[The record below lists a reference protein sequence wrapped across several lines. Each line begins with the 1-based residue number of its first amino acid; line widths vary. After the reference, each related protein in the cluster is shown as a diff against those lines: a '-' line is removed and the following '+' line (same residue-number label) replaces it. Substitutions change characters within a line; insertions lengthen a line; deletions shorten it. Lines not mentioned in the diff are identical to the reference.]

1 MKVDFL
7 IIGAGR
13 SGTTTI
19 FKYLEQHKQV
29 CFSKIKEIHYFSIEE
44 LFNRGEKYYHSFFEK
59 NNKTKIFASA
69 DTYLFISDKAIERIY
84 KYNPN
89 IKILIMLRNPV
100 ERAFSGYNYA
110 INNGYMKNNI
120 SFIQSIENEENIL
133 KKSSS
138 IEEKNN
144 LCNAYQ
150 SLYHFHIERWQKTF
164 PKENFIFL
172 KTNDLKNNPERLLNN
187 LSNFLRIDKFEIIE
201 NLKANEAKSV
211 KSKKLQQLLLNRNL
225 PIRKIS
231 RKLLPNFIKN
241 KILNSKI
248 TDKLYSINKTKN
260 KLSKLTNKERIT
272 AQKYFENDL
281 IKLEQDFNISL

>member
-19 FKYLEQHKQV
+19 FQYLEQHKQV
-29 CFSKIKEIHYFSIEE
+29 CFSRIKEIHYFSIDE
-44 LFNRGEKYYHSFFEK
+44 LYNRTENYYHSFFDSTIH
-59 NNKTKIFASA
+59 TKIYVSA
-69 DTYLFISDKAIERIY
+69 DTYLFITEKAIKRIFD
-84 KYNPN
+84 YNPK

-100 ERAFSGYNYA
+100 ERTFSGYNYA
-110 INNGYMKNNI
+110 INNGYLKKDT
-120 SFIQSIENEENIL
+120 SFLQSIENEQDIL
-133 KKSSS
+133 EKTSS

-150 SLYHFHIERWQKTF
+150 SLYHFHIKRWLEIF

-172 KTNDLKNNPERLLNN
+172 KTKNLKNNSSQLLSE
-187 LSNFLRIDKFEIIE
+187 LSSFLEIDAFETLQNI
-201 NLKANEAKSV
+201 KANEAKSV

-231 RKLLPNFIKN
+231 RKILPNFIKN
-241 KILNSKI
+241 KILNSSL
-248 TDKLYSINKTKN
+248 TDKLYRMNKTEN
-260 KLSKLTNKERIT
+260 QVLTLSNEDKII
-272 AQKYFENDL
+272 AQKHFAEDL
-281 IKLEQDFNISL
+281 IKLKNDFNITL